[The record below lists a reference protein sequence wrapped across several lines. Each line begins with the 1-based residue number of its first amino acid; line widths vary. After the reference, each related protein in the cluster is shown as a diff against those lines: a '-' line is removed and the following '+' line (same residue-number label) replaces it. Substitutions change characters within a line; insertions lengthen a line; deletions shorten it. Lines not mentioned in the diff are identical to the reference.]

1 MKFRLWHIFL
11 IIGFVFLGLALM
23 FLPIFLSG
31 LVGLDDTGSGEVVGI
46 CGIIFCFIPAFVP
59 TVIFLLLAVLFRAR
73 IKKLAELAEMLRSYR
88 VITMADLAR
97 KMGRREHRVR
107 NAVKLCVKR
116 GLIDGKFD
124 EGENTFLTRE
134 YIDKEPGLINGWR
147 CGSCGNY
154 NKKIVL
160 PGEVA
165 KCDACGVIL
174 ERTSSDK
181 VPSPVQA

>member
-11 IIGFVFLGLALM
+11 IIGLSFLVLALM
-23 FLPIFLSG
+23 FLPIAISG
-31 LVGLDDTGSGEVVGI
+31 MVGLDDSGSGEVIGLFSM
-46 CGIIFCFIPAFVP
+46 IFCFIPAFVP
-59 TVIFLLLAVLFRAR
+59 TAIFLVLAVLFRAR
-73 IKKLAELAEMLRSYR
+73 LKKLAELAEMLRSYR
-88 VITMADLAR
+88 VITMSDLAR
-97 KMGRREHRVR
+97 KIGRREHRVR
-107 NAVKLCVKR
+107 NAVKLCMKR

-124 EGENTFLTRE
+124 EVENAFVTRE
-134 YIDKEPGLINGWR
+134 YIDKEPGLINGWK
-147 CGSCGNY
+147 CSSCGNY

-181 VPSPVQA
+181 TPTPLKT